1 MCRYFRG
8 YVTRRDYRYLLRTER
23 HRREDER
30 RAAIHIQ
37 QAYRRHL
44 ARTQRIYARP
54 LVSDE
59 TLAWAREYKR
69 VQDERARERN
79 AKAGATALQ

>member
-1 MCRYFRG
+1 MLLFSYVVPRY
-8 YVTRRDYRYLLRTER
+8 
-23 HRREDER
+23 
-30 RAAIHIQ
+30 
-37 QAYRRHL
+37 
-44 ARTQRIYARP
+44 P